1 MKKIKDFIIS
11 IPIWL
16 KILVCSIMFF
26 VFIFIA
32 VLTENP
38 VLFFVYFSILIA
50 CFVKFCF
57 SKLSEYMSTVIHG
70 RLTIGKVVNNFGE
83 GKGVSYAWIQYST
96 KDGNTYQNTFPTI
109 AFLFCPLI
117 YNKNN
122 PDDAVLLTN
131 FIARLLIF
139 LASSACLG
147 LVLYELFLWIKL
159 TEG

>member
-11 IPIWL
+11 IPIWV
-16 KILVCSIMFF
+16 KILVCSNMFF
-26 VFIFIA
+26 VCIFIA
-32 VLTENP
+32 ILTENP
-38 VLFFVYFSILIA
+38 VSFLVYLSILTA
-50 CFVKFCF
+50 FFVKFCF
-57 SKLSEYMSTVIHG
+57 TKLSEYMNTVIHG
-70 RLTIGKVVNNFGE
+70 RLTTGKVVNSFGE
-83 GKGVSYAWIQYST
+83 GKGVLYAWIQYST

-147 LVLYELFLWIKL
+147 LVLFELFLWIKS
-159 TEG
+159 TI

>member
-11 IPIWL
+11 IPIWV

-26 VFIFIA
+26 VCIFIA
-32 VLTENP
+32 ILTENP
-38 VLFFVYFSILIA
+38 VSFLAYFSILTA
-50 CFVKFCF
+50 FFVKFCF
-57 SKLSEYMSTVIHG
+57 TKLSEYINTVIHG
-70 RLTIGKVVNNFGE
+70 RLTTGKVVNRFGE

-96 KDGNTYQNTFPTI
+96 KDGDTYQNTFPTI

-147 LVLYELFLWIKL
+147 LVLFELFLWIKS
-159 TEG
+159 TI

>member
-16 KILVCSIMFF
+16 KILVCTIMFF

-32 VLTENP
+32 VLTESP
-38 VLFFVYFSILIA
+38 VLFLAYFSILIA
-50 CFVKFCF
+50 FFVKFCF
-57 SKLSEYMSTVIHG
+57 SKLSEYMSAVIHG
-70 RLTIGKVVNNFGE
+70 RLTIGKVVDRFGE
-83 GKGVSYAWIQYST
+83 GKGVSRAYIRYST
-96 KDGNTYQNTFPTI
+96 KDGNTYQNTFPTM
-109 AFLFCPLI
+109 AFWFCPLI
-117 YNKNN
+117 YNKND

-147 LVLYELFLWIKL
+147 LVLFELSLCIKL
-159 TEG
+159 